1 MTGAEQEE
9 EITPPGGSSVA
20 GVRLE
25 VLRLA
30 IDLGNRQLQ
39 LQEACTLQVGRL
51 YLVSGPSGSGKSSF
65 ARALL
70 GFGELADPRI
80 PCAGEIT
87 LHPGGNPCPVW
98 SSAGYHPESRELMA
112 FLPQAE
118 RLGFIDG
125 LSASDNLRLFS
136 HLGPDEALRAAGELT
151 GRFHLPGLPDTLAR
165 ASGGERIRYSAV
177 RGLLPR
183 HTGEGPPPVVLAD
196 EPTAGLDPRAARALG
211 RELLELADRRES
223 IVIVITHEPQWFVPE
238 ALDQVFPEGGEVP
251 AGVRILECP
260 LEEGRVRQVVA
271 VSSLQFV
278 PRSGPAG
285 WWMWGGESASRALQM
300 LGGLMLSPLALAW
313 GLLGIRQPW
322 ALGRQVAGDVLSPG
336 TLLFTLTGCVL
347 VAGTVAFFIF
357 EQTPRPE
364 LVEPLLLPEIL
375 RATGHTMVRVVLPL
389 GACGLV
395 ATKLGAAQA
404 ARLASAVR
412 SGLLETL
419 ALARWRLESFA
430 LVPAVAAQVLCMGL
444 ATGASLAAGLL
455 MAALVYSAGHQ
466 GAPLGLALNL
476 MLSGVKLA
484 PHWFSFLAAKVVAS
498 GFLAGTLAALFGHAP
513 ATSEQDVA
521 RAVHRTLLWGVLA
534 VIACQC
540 LLIIA
545 EFAGDPPAPVSRRAQ
560 PVVSPTAVETQ
571 R

>member
-1 MTGAEQEE
+1 MR
-9 EITPPGGSSVA
+9 PGG
-20 GVRLE
+20 G
-25 VLRLA
+25 
-30 IDLGNRQLQ
+30 D
-39 LQEACTLQVGRL
+39 
-51 YLVSGPSGSGKSSF
+51 
-65 ARALL
+65 
-70 GFGELADPRI
+70 
-80 PCAGEIT
+80 
-87 LHPGGNPCPVW
+87 GG
-98 SSAGYHPESRELMA
+98 
-112 FLPQAE
+112 
-118 RLGFIDG
+118 I
-125 LSASDNLRLFS
+125 
-136 HLGPDEALRAAGELT
+136 
-151 GRFHLPGLPDTLAR
+151 FHLW
-165 ASGGERIRYSAV
+165 
-177 RGLLPR
+177 
-183 HTGEGPPPVVLAD
+183 AD
-196 EPTAGLDPRAARALG
+196 A
-211 RELLELADRRES
+211 
-223 IVIVITHEPQWFVPE
+223 
-238 ALDQVFPEGGEVP
+238 
-251 AGVRILECP
+251 
-260 LEEGRVRQVVA
+260 
-271 VSSLQFV
+271 
-278 PRSGPAG
+278 
-285 WWMWGGESASRALQM
+285 ASRV
-300 LGGLMLSPLALAW
+300 G
-313 GLLGIRQPW
+313 
-322 ALGRQVAGDVLSPG
+322 
-336 TLLFTLTGCVL
+336 
-347 VAGTVAFFIF
+347 
-357 EQTPRPE
+357 
-364 LVEPLLLPEIL
+364 
-375 RATGHTMVRVVLPL
+375 

-484 PHWFSFLAAKVVAS
+484 PHWFSFLVAKVVAS

>member
-1 MTGAEQEE
+1 
-9 EITPPGGSSVA
+9 
-20 GVRLE
+20 
-25 VLRLA
+25 
-30 IDLGNRQLQ
+30 
-39 LQEACTLQVGRL
+39 
-51 YLVSGPSGSGKSSF
+51 
-65 ARALL
+65 
-70 GFGELADPRI
+70 
-80 PCAGEIT
+80 
-87 LHPGGNPCPVW
+87 
-98 SSAGYHPESRELMA
+98 
-112 FLPQAE
+112 
-118 RLGFIDG
+118 
-125 LSASDNLRLFS
+125 
-136 HLGPDEALRAAGELT
+136 
-151 GRFHLPGLPDTLAR
+151 
-165 ASGGERIRYSAV
+165 
-177 RGLLPR
+177 
-183 HTGEGPPPVVLAD
+183 
-196 EPTAGLDPRAARALG
+196 
-211 RELLELADRRES
+211 
-223 IVIVITHEPQWFVPE
+223 
-238 ALDQVFPEGGEVP
+238 
-251 AGVRILECP
+251 
-260 LEEGRVRQVVA
+260 
-271 VSSLQFV
+271 
-278 PRSGPAG
+278 
-285 WWMWGGESASRALQM
+285 
-300 LGGLMLSPLALAW
+300 PLALAW

-375 RATGHTMVRVVLPL
+375 RATGHTLVRVVLPL

-484 PHWFSFLAAKVVAS
+484 PHWFSFLVAKVVAS